1 MTPVSFD
8 LSSLQDLAAPEF
20 YLQFSP
26 WLIAL
31 VLGLLTLL
39 FEDVALVLGV
49 ALVHR
54 APEFGVPIFIGLY
67 IGIVAGDLMLYG
79 AGRWLKHWP
88 RLQRWL
94 DQPQIQRRAE
104 LLRGNLWPLIV
115 LCRAIP
121 VSRLPTF
128 VAAGLLKVPVLPFT
142 LVIATTVL
150 AWVGLI
156 LFGGVNLT
164 QFVEMTLGIS
174 ALWLLLPLVM
184 LWLASTIYKHM
195 KQPA

>member
-1 MTPVSFD
+1 MTPASFD

-31 VLGLLTLL
+31 ALGLLSLL
-39 FEDVALVLGV
+39 FEDIALVLGV

-54 APEFGVPIFIGLY
+54 APEFGMPIFIGLY